1 MSNKYPVAYA
11 VGQKIKSLRK
21 SQGYTV
27 FQLAKEI
34 DISEQQLFRYERGVN
49 RIDIDCL
56 VKVLDVLGINIGN
69 FFEDVMGVWLM
80 FLRIMNNISQLIST
94 IRLFLF
100 SDCKLLI
107 RKLASIQIIR

>member
-1 MSNKYPVAYA
+1 MNTKYPVACA

-56 VKVLDVLGINIGN
+56 VKVLKILDVNMGD
-69 FFEDVMGVWLM
+69 FFEDILKESANEEDGGDAKV
-80 FLRIMNNISQLIST
+80 
-94 IRLFLF
+94 F
-100 SDCKLLI
+100 SDSIYPLL
-107 RKLASIQIIR
+107 

>member
-1 MSNKYPVAYA
+1 MFMNTKYPVACA

-56 VKVLDVLGINIGN
+56 VKVLKILDVNMGD
-69 FFEDVMGVWLM
+69 FFEGILKESANEDEDSDSKV
-80 FLRIMNNISQLIST
+80 
-94 IRLFLF
+94 F
-100 SDCKLLI
+100 SDSIYPLL
-107 RKLASIQIIR
+107 

>member
-1 MSNKYPVAYA
+1 MNTKYPVACA

-56 VKVLDVLGINIGN
+56 VKVLKILDVNMGD
-69 FFEDVMGVWLM
+69 FFEDILKESANEDEDSDSKV
-80 FLRIMNNISQLIST
+80 
-94 IRLFLF
+94 F
-100 SDCKLLI
+100 SDSIYPLL
-107 RKLASIQIIR
+107 

>member
-1 MSNKYPVAYA
+1 MNTKYPVACA

-21 SQGYTV
+21 AQGYTV

-56 VKVLDVLGINIGN
+56 VRVLKVLGVNIGE
-69 FFEDVMGVWLM
+69 FFSEVLQDDT
-80 FLRIMNNISQLIST
+80 N
-94 IRLFLF
+94 
-100 SDCKLLI
+100 
-107 RKLASIQIIR
+107 ASEERESKGFNDSLYSLV

>member
-1 MSNKYPVAYA
+1 MSSKYPVAYA

-56 VKVLDVLGINIGN
+56 VRVLEVLGVNIGS
-69 FFEDVMGVWLM
+69 FFEEVTGGMAQETECNEQHIPSHFDSKAL
-80 FLRIMNNISQLIST
+80 
-94 IRLFLF
+94 
-100 SDCKLLI
+100 
-107 RKLASIQIIR
+107 SIF

>member
-1 MSNKYPVAYA
+1 MSSKYPVAYA

-56 VKVLDVLGINIGN
+56 VRVLEVLGVNIGSL
-69 FFEDVMGVWLM
+69 FEEVTGVMAQEIERNEQHIPSHFDSKDL
-80 FLRIMNNISQLIST
+80 
-94 IRLFLF
+94 
-100 SDCKLLI
+100 
-107 RKLASIQIIR
+107 SII

>member
-34 DISEQQLFRYERGVN
+34 DISEQA
-49 RIDIDCL
+49 IIS
-56 VKVLDVLGINIGN
+56 
-69 FFEDVMGVWLM
+69 
-80 FLRIMNNISQLIST
+80 LRTRS
-94 IRLFLF
+94 
-100 SDCKLLI
+100 
-107 RKLASIQIIR
+107 

>member
-1 MSNKYPVAYA
+1 MNTKYPVACA

-49 RIDIDCL
+49 RIDIDYL
-56 VKVLDVLGINIGN
+56 VRVLKVLDVNMGE
-69 FFEDVMGVWLM
+69 FFSEILQDDTHANEDKESKG
-80 FLRIMNNISQLIST
+80 FDDSIYSLI
-94 IRLFLF
+94 
-100 SDCKLLI
+100 
-107 RKLASIQIIR
+107 

>member
-1 MSNKYPVAYA
+1 MFMNTKYPVACA

-21 SQGYTV
+21 AQGYTV

-56 VKVLDVLGINIGN
+56 VRVLKVLGVNMGEFFSEVLQDDTN
-69 FFEDVMGVWLM
+69 
-80 FLRIMNNISQLIST
+80 
-94 IRLFLF
+94 
-100 SDCKLLI
+100 
-107 RKLASIQIIR
+107 ASEERESKGFNDSLYSLV

>member
-1 MSNKYPVAYA
+1 MSSKYPVAYA

-56 VKVLDVLGINIGN
+56 VKVLEVLGVNIGS
-69 FFEDVMGVWLM
+69 FFEEVTGGMAQETELNEQHIPAHFDSKAL
-80 FLRIMNNISQLIST
+80 
-94 IRLFLF
+94 
-100 SDCKLLI
+100 
-107 RKLASIQIIR
+107 SIF

>member
-1 MSNKYPVAYA
+1 MNTKYPVACA

-56 VKVLDVLGINIGN
+56 VRVLKVLDENMGE
-69 FFEDVMGVWLM
+69 FFSEILQDDTHANEDKESKG
-80 FLRIMNNISQLIST
+80 FDDSIYSLI
-94 IRLFLF
+94 
-100 SDCKLLI
+100 
-107 RKLASIQIIR
+107 

>member
-1 MSNKYPVAYA
+1 MSSKYPVAYA

-56 VKVLDVLGINIGN
+56 VRVLEVLGVNIGS
-69 FFEDVMGVWLM
+69 FFEEVTSGMTQEIEHNEQHIPAHFDSKAL
-80 FLRIMNNISQLIST
+80 
-94 IRLFLF
+94 
-100 SDCKLLI
+100 
-107 RKLASIQIIR
+107 SIF

>member
-1 MSNKYPVAYA
+1 MNRKFPIAYA

-27 FQLAKEI
+27 FQLAKEC

-56 VKVLDVLGINIGN
+56 ARVTKILDV
-69 FFEDVMGVWLM
+69 
-80 FLRIMNNISQLIST
+80 NISDI
-94 IRLFLF
+94 F
-100 SDCKLLI
+100 SDIFQDNSDISHEHKSKELTESY
-107 RKLASIQIIR
+107 A

>member
-1 MSNKYPVAYA
+1 MNTKYPVACA

-21 SQGYTV
+21 AQGYTV

-56 VKVLDVLGINIGN
+56 VRVLKVLGVNMGEFFTEVLQDDIN
-69 FFEDVMGVWLM
+69 
-80 FLRIMNNISQLIST
+80 
-94 IRLFLF
+94 
-100 SDCKLLI
+100 
-107 RKLASIQIIR
+107 ASEERESKGFNDSLYSLV

>member
-1 MSNKYPVAYA
+1 MNIKYPVACV

-21 SQGYTV
+21 AQGYTV

-56 VKVLDVLGINIGN
+56 VRVLKVLGVNMGEFFSEVLQDDIN
-69 FFEDVMGVWLM
+69 
-80 FLRIMNNISQLIST
+80 
-94 IRLFLF
+94 
-100 SDCKLLI
+100 
-107 RKLASIQIIR
+107 ASEERESKGFNDSLYSLV

>member
-1 MSNKYPVAYA
+1 MNQSEKREHIMSSKYPVAYA

-56 VKVLDVLGINIGN
+56 VKVLDVLGVNIGQ
-69 FFEDVMGVWLM
+69 FFEEVMGG
-80 FLRIMNNISQLIST
+80 FAQESDGNEQHIST
-94 IRLFLF
+94 HFDSKAL
-100 SDCKLLI
+100 
-107 RKLASIQIIR
+107 SIF

>member
-1 MSNKYPVAYA
+1 MNTKYPVACA

-34 DISEQQLFRYERGVN
+34 DISEQQLFRYECGVN

-56 VKVLDVLGINIGN
+56 VRVLKVLDVNMGE
-69 FFEDVMGVWLM
+69 FFSEILQDDTHANEDKESKG
-80 FLRIMNNISQLIST
+80 FDDSIYSLI
-94 IRLFLF
+94 
-100 SDCKLLI
+100 
-107 RKLASIQIIR
+107 

>member
-1 MSNKYPVAYA
+1 MNTKYPVACA

-21 SQGYTV
+21 AQGFTV

-56 VKVLDVLGINIGN
+56 VRVLKVLDVNMGE
-69 FFEDVMGVWLM
+69 FFSEILQDDVQSVEGMESKGFDDSVYSLV
-80 FLRIMNNISQLIST
+80 
-94 IRLFLF
+94 
-100 SDCKLLI
+100 
-107 RKLASIQIIR
+107 

>member
-69 FFEDVMGVWLM
+69 FFEDVMGGMVDVPENNEQHIPAHFDNKALSIFWL
-80 FLRIMNNISQLIST
+80 
-94 IRLFLF
+94 
-100 SDCKLLI
+100 
-107 RKLASIQIIR
+107 

>member
-1 MSNKYPVAYA
+1 MFMNTKYPVACA

-21 SQGYTV
+21 AQGYTV

-56 VKVLDVLGINIGN
+56 VRVLKVLGVNMGEFFSEVLQDDTN
-69 FFEDVMGVWLM
+69 
-80 FLRIMNNISQLIST
+80 
-94 IRLFLF
+94 
-100 SDCKLLI
+100 
-107 RKLASIQIIR
+107 ASEEIESKGFNDSLYSLV

>member
-1 MSNKYPVAYA
+1 MNTKYPVACA

-21 SQGYTV
+21 AQGYTV

-56 VKVLDVLGINIGN
+56 VRVLKVLGVNMGEFFSEVLQDDTN
-69 FFEDVMGVWLM
+69 
-80 FLRIMNNISQLIST
+80 
-94 IRLFLF
+94 
-100 SDCKLLI
+100 
-107 RKLASIQIIR
+107 ASEEIESKGFNDSLYSLV

>member
-1 MSNKYPVAYA
+1 MNTKYPVACA

-21 SQGYTV
+21 AQGFTV

-56 VKVLDVLGINIGN
+56 VRVLKVLDINMGE
-69 FFEDVMGVWLM
+69 FFSEILHDDVQSVESRETKGFDDSVYSLV
-80 FLRIMNNISQLIST
+80 
-94 IRLFLF
+94 
-100 SDCKLLI
+100 
-107 RKLASIQIIR
+107 